1 MKKKVLSLLLAG
13 SMVAATLTGCGG
25 SDSSGGSDNTAAD
38 TSSADTSSTDNSA
51 AADTSSTDNS
61 ASADTSSDAAA
72 GGEETLTVWCWD
84 PAFNMNA
91 MFEAE
96 KVYQKDHPN
105 FKLNVVETPW
115 EDVQTKLT
123 TAATSGDLSTLPD
136 IFLMQDNAF
145 QKNVI
150 SFPDAFTDLTNSG
163 VDFSQFAAGKTAYS
177 VIDGKNYGVPFDN
190 GAVVGCYRTDYLEQ
204 AGLTLDDFTDITWDQ
219 YIENGKKVLEATGK
233 PLISMQAGEC
243 DLIMMMMQSAG
254 SSLFNEDGT
263 ANIVDNDTL
272 KIVMETYKNLKDSGV
287 LIEVNSWDEYVGSI
301 VSGDVA
307 GTINGCW
314 IMASIQTAEDQAGNW
329 GLTNMPSLVGATGA
343 TNFSNNGGSS
353 WAVTANCQNTALAFD
368 FLASTFAGSTELYDN
383 ILPSGALATWA
394 PAGDS
399 SAYGEP
405 NDFFGGDAVSAK
417 IVEFSTKVPSNITGV
432 YYYEGRDAVATAITN
447 YINGSDIE
455 TELKTASDTVN
466 FNMGM

>member
-1 MKKKVLSLLLAG
+1 MKRKILAALLASTMVLSLA
-13 SMVAATLTGCGG
+13 GCGG
-25 SDSSGGSDNTAAD
+25 NGGAASTDSGTAATTDEAAAPAADD
-38 TSSADTSSTDNSA
+38 TADDAATSA
-51 AADTSSTDNS
+51 AD
-61 ASADTSSDAAA
+61 DAAA
-72 GGEETLTVWCWD
+72 PAAEGEETLTVWCWD
-84 PAFNMNA
+84 PAFNLNA
-91 MFEAE
+91 MYEAE

-115 EDVQTKLT
+115 EDIQTKVT

-150 SFPDAFTDLTNSG
+150 SFPDVFVDLTSSG
-163 VDFSQFAAGKTAYS
+163 IDFSQFAAGKTAYS

-190 GAVVGCYRTDYLEQ
+190 GAVIACYRTDYLEQ
-204 AGLTLDDFTDITWDQ
+204 AGLTIDDFTDITFDQ
-219 YIENGKKVLEATGK
+219 YLENGKKVLEATGK

-263 ANIVDNDTL
+263 ANIVGNDTL
-272 KIVMETYKNLKDSGV
+272 KIVMETYKSLKDAGV
-287 LIEVNSWDEYVGSI
+287 LVEVNSWDEYVGSL

-314 IMASIQTAEDQAGNW
+314 IMASIQTAEDQSGKWA
-329 GLTNMPSLVGATGA
+329 LTNMPSLVGASNA
-343 TNFSNNGGSS
+343 TNYSNNGGSS
-353 WAVTANCQNTALAFD
+353 WAVTTNCQNQELACD

-399 SAYGEP
+399 DAYATP

-417 IVEFSTKVPSNITGV
+417 IVDFSTKVPSNITGV

-447 YINGSDIE
+447 YINGADIDAE
-455 TELKTASDTVN
+455 MQTAEDTVN
-466 FNMGM
+466 FNMGQ

>member
-1 MKKKVLSLLLAG
+1 MKRKILAALLASTMVLSL
-13 SMVAATLTGCGG
+13 VGCGG
-25 SDSSGGSDNTAAD
+25 GSAEAPAAPAAD
-38 TSSADTSSTDNSA
+38 SGAATEEAPTA
-51 AADTSSTDNS
+51 EEAPAAD
-61 ASADTSSDAAA
+61 AEAPAAA

-84 PAFNMNA
+84 PAFNLNA
-91 MFEAE
+91 MYEAE

-115 EDVQTKLT
+115 DDIQTKVT

-145 QKNVI
+145 QKNVLA
-150 SFPDAFTDLTNSG
+150 FPDVCMDLTNSG
-163 VDFSQFAAGKTAYS
+163 IDYSQFAAGKTAYS

-190 GAVVGCYRTDYLEQ
+190 GAVVACYRTDYLEQ
-204 AGLTLDDFTDITWDQ
+204 AGLTIDDFTDITFDQ
-219 YIENGKKVLEATGK
+219 YLENGKKVLEATGK

-243 DLIMMMMQSAG
+243 DLLMMMMQSAG

-263 ANIVDNDTL
+263 ANIVGNDTL
-272 KIVMETYKNLKDSGV
+272 KVVCETYKSLKDAGV
-287 LIEVNSWDEYVGSI
+287 LIEVNSWDEYISSM

-314 IMASIQTAEDQAGNW
+314 IMASIQTAEDQKGNW

-343 TNFSNNGGSS
+343 TNYSNNGGSS
-353 WAVTANCQNTALAFD
+353 WAVTTNCKNQELAAD

-405 NDFFGGDAVSAK
+405 NEFFGGDAVSAK
-417 IVEFSTKVPSNITGV
+417 IVDFATKVPTNITGA
-432 YYYEGRDAVATAITN
+432 YYYEARNAVATAITN
-447 YINGSDIE
+447 YINGSDLE
-455 TELKTASDTVN
+455 TELQTAEQTVN
-466 FNMGM
+466 FNMQ

>member
-1 MKKKVLSLLLAG
+1 MKKKVLSLLLVGAMLG
-13 SMVAATLTGCGG
+13 ATLTGCGG
-25 SDSSGGSDNTAAD
+25 GSGT
-38 TSSADTSSTDNSA
+38 
-51 AADTSSTDNS
+51 TDNS
-61 ASADTSSDAAA
+61 ASNAPATDNAPAADTSTNAPADTSADAPA
-72 GGEETLTVWCWD
+72 GDQTLTVWCWD

-91 MFEAE
+91 MYEAE
-96 KVYQKDHPN
+96 KVYQKDHPD
-105 FKLNVVETPW
+105 FSLNVIETPW

-150 SFPDAFTDLTNSG
+150 SFPDAVVDLTNSG
-163 VDFSQFAAGKTAYS
+163 VDFSQFAAGKVAYS

-190 GAVVGCYRTDYLEQ
+190 GAVIGCYRTDLLEQ
-204 AGLTLDDFTDITWDQ
+204 AGLTIDDFTDITFDQ
-219 YIENGKKVLEATGK
+219 YVENGKKVLDATGK
-233 PLISMQAGEC
+233 PLLSMQAGEC
-243 DLIMMMMQSAG
+243 DLLMMMMQSAG
-254 SSLFNEDGT
+254 SSLFNEDGS
-263 ANIVDNDTL
+263 ANIVGNETL
-272 KIVMETYKNLKDSGV
+272 KTVMETYKQLRDAGV

-314 IMASIQTAEDQAGNW
+314 IMASIQTAEDQKGNW
-329 GLTNMPSLVGATGA
+329 AVTNMPSLVGVAGA
-343 TNFSNNGGSS
+343 TNYSNNGGSS
-353 WAVTANCQNTALAFD
+353 WAVSANCQNTELAFD

-383 ILPSGALATWA
+383 ILSSGALATWA

-399 SAYGEP
+399 DAYSVP

-417 IVEFSTKVPSNITGV
+417 IVEYSTKVPSNITGV

-447 YINGSDIE
+447 YINGADLE
-455 TELKTASDTVN
+455 TEMQGAADTVN
-466 FNMGM
+466 FNMQ

>member
-1 MKKKVLSLLLAG
+1 MKRKALSLLLVGA
-13 SMVAATLTGCGG
+13 MAATMMTGCGS
-25 SDSSGGSDNTAAD
+25 SDSAST
-38 TSSADTSSTDNSA
+38 STDSA
-51 AADTSSTDNS
+51 AADTTTEDAA
-61 ASADTSSDAAA
+61 ASEDTAAATEDAA
-72 GGEETLTVWCWD
+72 GGEQTLTVWCWD

-96 KVYQKDHPN
+96 KVYQKDHPD

-115 EDVQTKLT
+115 DDVQTKLT
-123 TAATSGDLSTLPD
+123 TAAASGDLSTLPD

-150 SFPDAFTDLTNSG
+150 SYPDAFTDLTNSG

-190 GAVVGCYRTDYLEQ
+190 GAVVGCYRTDVLEQ
-204 AGLTLDDFTDITWDQ
+204 AGLTVDDFTDITWDE
-219 YIENGKKVLEATGK
+219 YIENGKKVLDATGK

-243 DLIMMMMQSAG
+243 DLIMMMLQSAG

-263 ANIVDNDTL
+263 ANIVNNDTL
-272 KIVMETYKNLKDSGV
+272 KIVMETYKALKDSGV
-287 LIEVNSWDEYVGSI
+287 LVEVNSWDEYVGSF

-329 GLTNMPSLVGATGA
+329 AVTNMPSLVGADGA

-353 WAVTANCQNTALAFD
+353 WAVTSNCQNTALAFD

-399 SAYGEP
+399 DAYGVG

-417 IVEFSTKVPSNITGV
+417 IVDFSTKVPSNITGV

-447 YINGSDIE
+447 YINGSSIE
-455 TELKTASDTVN
+455 TELQTAEDTIN

>member
-1 MKKKVLSLLLAG
+1 MKKKLLSVLLVGA
-13 SMVAATLTGCGG
+13 MMATMLTGCGG
-25 SDSSGGSDNTAAD
+25 GSDTAAP
-38 TSSADTSSTDNSA
+38 
-51 AADTSSTDNS
+51 AADSGSTQEAAPAADSGSSEE
-61 ASADTSSDAAA
+61 AAPAADAAA
-72 GGEETLTVWCWD
+72 GGDETLTVWCWD

-91 MFEAE
+91 MYEAE

-105 FKLNVVETPW
+105 FKLNVIETPW
-115 EDVQTKLT
+115 DDVQTKVT

-150 SFPDAFTDLTNSG
+150 SFPDVCADLTNSG
-163 VDFSQFAAGKTAYS
+163 IDFSQFAAGKTAYS

-190 GAVVGCYRTDYLEQ
+190 GAVVACYRTDLLEQ
-204 AGLTLDDFTDITWDQ
+204 AGLTIDDFTDITFDQ
-219 YIENGKKVLEATGK
+219 YLENGKKVLDATGK

-243 DLIMMMMQSAG
+243 DLIMMMLQSAG

-263 ANIVDNDTL
+263 ANIVNNETL
-272 KIVMETYKNLKDSGV
+272 KIVMETYKSLKDAGV
-287 LIEVNSWDEYVGSI
+287 LTEVNSWDEYVGDF
-301 VSGDVA
+301 VSGNVA

-329 GLTNMPSLVGATGA
+329 AITNMPSLVGAANA
-343 TNFSNNGGSS
+343 TNYSNNGGSS
-353 WAVTANCQNTALAFD
+353 WAVTTNCKDQALAAD

-383 ILPSGALATWA
+383 ILDSGALATWA

-399 SAYGEP
+399 TAYGAG

-417 IVEFSTKVPSNITGV
+417 IVDFATKVPSNITGA
-432 YYYEGRDAVATAITN
+432 YYYEARNAVATAITN
-447 YINGSDIE
+447 YINGSDLA
-455 TELKTASDTVN
+455 TELQTAEQTVN
-466 FNMGM
+466 FNMGQ

>member
-1 MKKKVLSLLLAG
+1 MKKKVLSLLLVGAMLG
-13 SMVAATLTGCGG
+13 ATLTGCGG
-25 SDSSGGSDNTAAD
+25 GSGTADNSASNAPATDTAPAADKTTDAPAAD
-38 TSSADTSSTDNSA
+38 TSADA
-51 AADTSSTDNS
+51 P
-61 ASADTSSDAAA
+61 A
-72 GGEETLTVWCWD
+72 GDQTLTVWCWD
-84 PAFNMNA
+84 PAFNLNA
-91 MFEAE
+91 MYEAE
-96 KVYQKDHPN
+96 KVYQKDHPD

-115 EDVQTKLT
+115 NDIQTKLT

-150 SFPDAFTDLTNSG
+150 SFPNAVVDLTNSG
-163 VDFSQFAAGKTAYS
+163 VDFSQFASGKVAYS

-190 GAVVGCYRTDYLEQ
+190 GAVIGCYRTDYLEQ
-204 AGLTLDDFTDITWDQ
+204 AGLTVDDFTDITFDQ
-219 YIENGKKVLEATGK
+219 YIENGKKVLDATGK

-263 ANIVDNDTL
+263 ANIVGNDTL
-272 KIVMETYKNLKDSGV
+272 KAVMETYKKMKDEGV

-329 GLTNMPSLVGATGA
+329 AVTNMPSLVGVTGA
-343 TNFSNNGGSS
+343 TNYSNNGGSS
-353 WAVTANCQNTALAFD
+353 WAVSANCQNTELAFD

-399 SAYGEP
+399 DAYAVP

-447 YINGSDIE
+447 YINGADLESE
-455 TELKTASDTVN
+455 MQGAADTVN
-466 FNMGM
+466 FNMQ